1 MAVRHVRNQHF
12 PVLRKDQ
19 FPEVSMV
26 RIYIY
31 IFKSKHVPHQECHGD
46 FAHRTFE
53 AEPGTWRR
61 DSVNKVS
68 PGASA
73 RALKYGRV
81 PLAKIRI
88 SQKIGV
94 TV

>member
-1 MAVRHVRNQHF
+1 
-12 PVLRKDQ
+12 
-19 FPEVSMV
+19 MV
-26 RIYIY
+26 RIYIINY
-31 IFKSKHVPHQECHGD
+31 IHMYSNQSMCPTKSAMVTLL
-46 FAHRTFE
+46 AHRTFE

-88 SQKIGV
+88 SQRIGV